1 MQRRYLYVTA
11 GLAVIA
17 AGLIADR
24 TTELRKYVLPDHMT
38 AEGKMVLPNGWRIT
52 PAGRHIKLPGDLP
65 MKMIVTG
72 DGKLL
77 VNTAGWHDHD
87 VNVIDIKSEKLE
99 QSFDIGK
106 NWDGMS
112 LDPTTGTVYLSS
124 GGTPKKDWSET
135 AAALKHKI
143 SPEVMALVGKPV
155 LRLHYEN
162 GRLSLQA
169 PVPIQGVSEDSYYI
183 SGVTVK
189 AGTLYVLEI
198 NASKIFRLSGE
209 NFATQI
215 SAATGPRP
223 YSAELSPDGST
234 LAVSNWGGESVSLL
248 DPVTLKE
255 RTRINTGSHPNEMA
269 WDGDRLFVANSG
281 SNSVSVIDG
290 GKVVETIK
298 TSLDPKALVGSTPD
312 ALVVSRDR
320 KRLYV
325 ANADNN
331 DVAVIDISK
340 KDDSKPLGFIP
351 TGWYPTAVAL
361 SPDGRKL
368 FVGTGKGLTFNANFP
383 MKTDYPRPFPNPK
396 MPYDY
401 IGGVLSGAVSV
412 VDVPGPRELAAYTR
426 QVLGNLPVPGQQVD
440 PIVAASV
447 QRDVFPKIKHVIYI
461 IRENRTYD
469 QVFGDLGIGNGDPT
483 ITLFGKNVT
492 PNGHAL
498 ARRFVTL
505 DNLYCNGEVSE
516 DGHQWC
522 DAAYATDFTEKGWV
536 NSYSKRAEPK
546 AAPELVASPA
556 GYLWD
561 NCRSHG
567 VSFRSYGEGRI
578 VESSPESTPTMD
590 LNGALLG
597 HVATD
602 WPRQAFVD
610 RDYHRVD
617 YFINELHQAEKTGV
631 WPQFMIMSLGE
642 NHTEGLAGKKLSPIA
657 HVASNDLGVGKLVE
671 AVSRSKFWPETA
683 IFIIEDDAQN
693 GPDHVDAHR
702 TVGLVL
708 SPWVKRQA
716 LDSTMYTTASMVR
729 TMELILKLPAMT
741 QFDEPRHADV
751 QLVHQPAGRRGGRG
765 TARDGRSGSPQSG
778 GRPRRQRLAQAGLF
792 GFRPGRSGRAESHSV
807 GSAQARQRDAGSGA
821 ERSAGLALNDGH
833 RYILAAVAKSR
844 RSPAKNAVALRYRQ
858 KRPLCAQRP
867 RAGLEMKKI
876 SSPLTVL

>member
-1 MQRRYLYVTA
+1 MQRRYLYVAA
-11 GLAVIA
+11 GMAVIAA

-24 TTELRKYVLPDHMT
+24 TAQSRKYSLPNHISTD
-38 AEGKMVLPNGWRIT
+38 GKMLLPNGWRIT
-52 PAGRHIKLPGDLP
+52 PAGRHIKLAGDLP
-65 MKMIVTG
+65 MKMIVTK

-87 VNVIDIKSEKLE
+87 VHVIDIKSEKLE

-112 LDPTTGTVYLSS
+112 LDPASGTVYISS
-124 GGTPKKDWSET
+124 GGTPKPGYEES
-135 AAALKHKI
+135 AAGLKHKI

-162 GRLSLQA
+162 GRLNLQP
-169 PVPIQGVSEDSYYI
+169 PVPVQGVSEKGYFI
-183 SGVTVK
+183 SGVTVNR
-189 AGTLYVLEI
+189 GVLYVLEI
-198 NASKIFRLSGE
+198 NASKIFRLSGKDL
-209 NFATQI
+209 ATQT
-215 SAATGPRP
+215 SSATGARP
-223 YSAELSPDGST
+223 YAVELSPDGKR
-234 LAVSNWGGESVSLL
+234 LAVSNWGDESVSFL
-248 DPVTLKE
+248 DPETLQE
-255 RTRINTGSHPNEMA
+255 RARVKTGSHPNEMV

-281 SNSVSVIDG
+281 SNSVSVLDD

-312 ALVVSRDR
+312 ALVISHDHQ
-320 KRLYV
+320 RLYV

-340 KDDSKPLGFIP
+340 KDDSKTLGFIP

-361 SPDGRKL
+361 SPDDRKL
-368 FVGTGKGLTFNANFP
+368 FVGTGKGLTFAANSP

-396 MPYDY
+396 QPYDY

-412 VDVPGPRELAAYTR
+412 VDVPNPHDLAAYTK
-426 QVLGNLPVPGQQVD
+426 QVLGNVPVPKQEVD
-440 PIVAASV
+440 PTAAAIV

-522 DAAYATDFTEKGWV
+522 DAAYATDFTEKAWV
-536 NSYSKRAEPK
+536 NSYSKRGEPK
-546 AAPELVASPA
+546 ATPEVVASPA
-556 GYLWD
+556 GYIWD
-561 NCRSHG
+561 NCRRNG

-578 VESSPESTPTMD
+578 VESSPESVPTMD
-590 LNGALLG
+590 LKGSLLG
-597 HVATD
+597 HVAAD
-602 WPRQAFVD
+602 WPKVPFVN

-617 YFINELHQAEKTGV
+617 YFINELHQGEQSGA

-642 NHTEGLAGKKLSPIA
+642 NHTEGLAGGKYSPVA
-657 HVASNDLGVGKLVE
+657 HVASNDLGLAKLIE

-683 IFIIEDDAQN
+683 IFVIEDDAQN

-702 TVGLVL
+702 TIGLVV

-729 TMELILKLPAMT
+729 TMELILKLPPMT
-741 QFDEPRHADV
+741 QFDELATPMFNSFTSQPDTSVVEALPETVDLEARNPKGGPGDSASRKLDFSDFDRADPDE
-751 QLVHQPAGRRGGRG
+751 LNRILWEALKPGKEMPA
-765 TARDGRSGSPQSG
+765 P
-778 GRPRRQRLAQAGLF
+778 
-792 GFRPGRSGRAESHSV
+792 V
-807 GSAQARQRDAGSGA
+807 
-821 ERSAGLALNDGH
+821 RSARLVW
-833 RYILAAVAKSR
+833 R
-844 RSPAKNAVALRYRQ
+844 
-858 KRPLCAQRP
+858 
-867 RAGLEMKKI
+867 
-876 SSPLTVL
+876 

>member
-1 MQRRYLYVTA
+1 MQRRYFYATA
-11 GLAVIA
+11 GLAVIAA

-24 TTELRKYVLPDHMT
+24 TTQLRKYVLPDHMT
-38 AEGKMVLPNGWRIT
+38 TDGKMMLPNGWRVT

-65 MKMIVTG
+65 MKMIVTN

-87 VNVIDIKSEKLE
+87 VNVIDIKTEKLE

-112 LDPTTGTVYLSS
+112 LDPASGTVYISS
-124 GGTPKKDWSET
+124 GGTPKKGYEGDV
-135 AAALKHKI
+135 AKLKHKI
-143 SPEVMALVGKPV
+143 PPEVMALVGKPV
-155 LRLHYEN
+155 LRLHYGN
-162 GRLSLQA
+162 GRLSLQP
-169 PVPIQGVSEDSYYI
+169 PVPINGVSESNYYI

-189 AGTLYVLEI
+189 AGVLYVLEI
-198 NASKIFRLSGE
+198 NASMVFRLSGE

-215 SAATGPRP
+215 SAPTGARP
-223 YSAELSPDGST
+223 YSAELSPDGKV
-234 LAVSNWGGESVSLL
+234 LAVSNWGGESVSFLN
-248 DPVTLKE
+248 PETLKE
-255 RTRINTGSHPNEMA
+255 QSRINTGSHPNEMV
-269 WDGDRLFVANSG
+269 WDRDRLFVANSG
-281 SNSVSVIDG
+281 SNSVSVIDD

-312 ALVVSRDR
+312 ALVISHDR

-340 KDDSKPLGFIP
+340 KDDSKTLGFIP

-361 SPDGRKL
+361 SRDDRKL
-368 FVGTGKGLTFNANFP
+368 FVGTGKGLTFSSNYP
-383 MKTDYPRPFPNPK
+383 MKTDYPRPYPVPK
-396 MPYDY
+396 QPYDY

-412 VDVPGPRELAAYTR
+412 VDVPDDRGLARYTK
-426 QVLGNLPVPGQQVD
+426 QVMGNLPIPKQEVD
-440 PIVAASV
+440 PAVAARV
-447 QRDVFPKIKHVIYI
+447 QNDVFPKIKHVIYI

-483 ITLFGKNVT
+483 LTLFGKNVT
-492 PNGHAL
+492 PNGHAM

-522 DAAYATDFTEKGWV
+522 DAAYATDFTEKAWV

-546 AAPELVASPA
+546 ATPEVVASPA
-556 GYLWD
+556 GYIWD
-561 NCRSHG
+561 NCRRNG

-578 VESSPESTPTMD
+578 VESSPENVPTMD
-590 LNGALLG
+590 LKGALLG
-597 HVATD
+597 HVAKD

-617 YFINELHQAEKTGV
+617 YFINELHQAETTGV

-642 NHTEGLAGKKLSPIA
+642 NHTEGLAGEKYSPIA
-657 HVASNDLGVGKLVE
+657 HVASNDLGLGKLVE

-683 IFIIEDDAQN
+683 IFVIEDDAQN

-702 TVGLVL
+702 TVGLVI
-708 SPWVKRQA
+708 SPWVKRQT

-729 TMELILKLPAMT
+729 TMELILKLPPMT
-741 QFDEPRHADV
+741 QFDDLATPMYNSFTSQADMAV
-751 QLVHQPAGRRGGRG
+751 VEALPATADLEARNPKGG
-765 TARDGRSGSPQSG
+765 
-778 GRPRRQRLAQAGLF
+778 
-792 GFRPGRSGRAESHSV
+792 PGDSASRKLDFSDFDRADPDELNRILWEALKPGKDMPAPV
-807 GSAQARQRDAGSGA
+807 
-821 ERSAGLALNDGH
+821 RSARLVW
-833 RYILAAVAKSR
+833 R
-844 RSPAKNAVALRYRQ
+844 
-858 KRPLCAQRP
+858 
-867 RAGLEMKKI
+867 
-876 SSPLTVL
+876 

>member
-1 MQRRYLYVTA
+1 MQRRYVYFAA
-11 GLAVIA
+11 GLAVLAA

-24 TTELRKYVLPDHMT
+24 TTQIRKYVLPDHVT
-38 AEGKMVLPNGWRIT
+38 PDGKMLLPNGWHVT
-52 PAGRHIKLPGDLP
+52 PAGRHIKLAGDLP

-87 VNVIDIKSEKLE
+87 VNVIDMKTEKLE

-112 LDPTTGTVYLSS
+112 LDAASGTVYISS
-124 GGTPKKDWSET
+124 GGTPKKGYEDA

-143 SPEVMALVGKPV
+143 APEVMALVGKPV
-155 LRLHYEN
+155 LRMHYEN
-162 GRLSLQA
+162 GRLSLQP
-169 PVPIQGVSEDSYYI
+169 PVSIAAIPENSYYI
-183 SGVTVK
+183 SGVTVRR
-189 AGTLYVLEI
+189 GVLYVLEI
-198 NASKIFRLSGE
+198 NASKIFRLSGTSL
-209 NFATQI
+209 ATQI
-215 SAATGPRP
+215 SAPTGARP
-223 YSAELSPDGST
+223 YSAELSPDGNV
-234 LAVSNWGGESVSLL
+234 LAVSNWGEESVSFL
-248 DPVTLKE
+248 DPETLKE
-255 RTRINTGSHPNEMA
+255 RSRIHTGSHPNEMA

-281 SNSVSVIDG
+281 ANSVSVIDD

-312 ALVVSRDR
+312 ALTISHDH

-340 KDDSKPLGFIP
+340 KDDTKTLGFIP

-361 SPDGRKL
+361 SPDDRKL
-368 FVGTGKGLTFNANFP
+368 FVGTGKGLTFSANAP

-396 MPYDY
+396 QPYDY

-412 VDVPGPRELAAYTR
+412 VDIPDSRDLAAYTK
-426 QVLGNLPVPGQQVD
+426 QVLANVPVPTQEVSQAT
-440 PIVAASV
+440 VATV
-447 QRDVFPKIKHVIYI
+447 QNDVFPKIKHVIYI

-483 ITLFGKNVT
+483 LTLFGKSVT

-522 DAAYATDFTEKGWV
+522 DAAYATDFTQKAWV
-536 NSYSKRAEPK
+536 NSYSKRGEPH
-546 AAPELVASPA
+546 ATPEVVASPA

-561 NCRSHG
+561 NCRTHG

-578 VESSPESTPTMD
+578 VESSPENTPTMD
-590 LNGALLG
+590 LAGSLMG
-597 HVATD
+597 HVAKG
-602 WPRQAFVD
+602 WPGAAFVN

-617 YFINELHQAEKTGV
+617 FFINELHQAEKTGV

-642 NHTEGLAGKKLSPIA
+642 NHTEGLAGGKYSPIA
-657 HVASNDLGVGKLVE
+657 HVASNDLGLAKLVE
-671 AVSRSKFWPETA
+671 AVSRSKFWTETA
-683 IFIIEDDAQN
+683 IFVIEDDAQN

-702 TVGLVL
+702 TVGLVI
-708 SPWVKRQA
+708 SPWVKRQT

-741 QFDEPRHADV
+741 QFDELATPMYNSFTSQPDNSVVEALPATADLEARNPPGGPGDSASRKMDFSDFDRADPDELNRV
-751 QLVHQPAGRRGGRG
+751 LWEALKPGKEMPA
-765 TARDGRSGSPQSG
+765 P
-778 GRPRRQRLAQAGLF
+778 
-792 GFRPGRSGRAESHSV
+792 V
-807 GSAQARQRDAGSGA
+807 
-821 ERSAGLALNDGH
+821 RSARLVW
-833 RYILAAVAKSR
+833 R
-844 RSPAKNAVALRYRQ
+844 
-858 KRPLCAQRP
+858 
-867 RAGLEMKKI
+867 
-876 SSPLTVL
+876 

>member
-11 GLAVIA
+11 GLAVFAA

-24 TTELRKYVLPDHMT
+24 TTHLRKYVLPDHIT
-38 AEGKMVLPNGWRIT
+38 TEGKMVLPNGWRVT

-65 MKMIVTG
+65 MKMIVTS

-87 VNVIDIKSEKLE
+87 INVIDIKSEKLE

-112 LDPTTGTVYLSS
+112 LDPTTGIVYISS
-124 GGTPKKDWSET
+124 GGTPKKNYQET
-135 AAALKHKI
+135 VAALKHKI
-143 SPEVMALVGKPV
+143 PPEIMALVGKPV

-162 GRLSLQA
+162 GRLSLQP
-169 PVPIQGVSEDSYYI
+169 PVPIQGVSADNYYI
-183 SGVTVK
+183 SGVTVR

-209 NFATQI
+209 NFATEI

-255 RTRINTGSHPNEMA
+255 RARINTGSHPNEMV

-281 SNSVSVIDG
+281 SNSVSVIDDG
-290 GKVVETIK
+290 RVVETIK

-312 ALVVSRDR
+312 ALVISRDR

-340 KDDSKPLGFIP
+340 KDDSKTLGFIP

-361 SPDGRKL
+361 SPDDRKL
-368 FVGTGKGLTFNANFP
+368 FVGTGKGLTFSANFP
-383 MKTDYPRPFPNPK
+383 GKTDYPRPYPNPK
-396 MPYDY
+396 QPYDY

-412 VDVPGPRELAAYTR
+412 VDVPDARELAAYTK
-426 QVLGNLPVPGQQVD
+426 QVLGNLPVPKQEVD
-440 PIVAASV
+440 PTVAASV

-483 ITLFGKNVT
+483 ITMFGKNVT

-522 DAAYATDFTEKGWV
+522 DAAYATDFTQKGWV

-546 AAPELVASPA
+546 AGPELVASPA

-561 NCRSHG
+561 NCRSHA

-597 HVATD
+597 HVAKD

-617 YFINELHQAEKTGV
+617 YFINELHQAEETGV

-642 NHTEGLAGKKLSPIA
+642 NHTEGLAGKKYTPIA

-729 TMELILKLPAMT
+729 TIELILKLPAMT
-741 QFDEPRHADV
+741 QFDDLATPMYNCFTSQPDVAVVAALPETAD
-751 QLVHQPAGRRGGRG
+751 LEARNPEGGPGDSASRKLDFSDFDRADPDELNRILWEALKPGKEMPA
-765 TARDGRSGSPQSG
+765 P
-778 GRPRRQRLAQAGLF
+778 
-792 GFRPGRSGRAESHSV
+792 V
-807 GSAQARQRDAGSGA
+807 
-821 ERSAGLALNDGH
+821 RSARLVW
-833 RYILAAVAKSR
+833 R
-844 RSPAKNAVALRYRQ
+844 
-858 KRPLCAQRP
+858 
-867 RAGLEMKKI
+867 
-876 SSPLTVL
+876 